1 MRKLPLLLAA
11 GVGYVLGAK
20 AGRERYEQI
29 RSQAQRFAKDPRV
42 QRTAHQAADTVKE
55 KAPIVK
61 DKATEAASSAA
72 DKVGSADSS
81 SSEATTST
89 DYSTTTGTGYPSAT
103 ETTINPDG
111 TADTKP
117 PHGQVGRELAVLPEH
132 RP

>member
-72 DKVGSADSS
+72 DKVGSSDSS
-81 SSEATTST
+81 SSESTTST

-103 ETTINPDG
+103 ETTINPEG
-111 TADTKP
+111 TAVTNP
-117 PHGQVGRELAVLPEH
+117 PQA
-132 RP
+132 

>member
-42 QRTAHQAADTVKE
+42 QRTAQQAADTVKE
-55 KAPIVK
+55 KAPLVK

-72 DKVGSADSS
+72 DKVGSSDTS

-89 DYSTTTGTGYPSAT
+89 DYSTTTGTGYPSTT
-103 ETTINPDG
+103 ETTINPEG
-111 TADTKP
+111 TAVTNP
-117 PHGQVGRELAVLPEH
+117 PQA
-132 RP
+132 

>member
-55 KAPIVK
+55 KAPLVK

-72 DKVGSADSS
+72 DKVGSSDTSSS

-89 DYSTTTGTGYPSAT
+89 DYSTTTGTGYPSTT
-103 ETTINPDG
+103 ETTINPEG
-111 TADTKP
+111 TAVTNP
-117 PHGQVGRELAVLPEH
+117 PQA
-132 RP
+132 

>member
-61 DKATEAASSAA
+61 DKASEAASSAA
-72 DKVGSADSS
+72 DKVGSSDSSDSS
-81 SSEATTST
+81 SAESTTST

-103 ETTINPDG
+103 ETTINPEG
-111 TADTKP
+111 TAVTNP
-117 PHGQVGRELAVLPEH
+117 PQA
-132 RP
+132 

>member
-1 MRKLPLLLAA
+1 MRKLPLLFAA

-72 DKVGSADSS
+72 DKVGSSDSS
-81 SSEATTST
+81 SSSSESTTST
-89 DYSTTTGTGYPSAT
+89 DFSTTTGTGYPST
-103 ETTINPDG
+103 SETTINPEG
-111 TADTKP
+111 TAVTNP
-117 PHGQVGRELAVLPEH
+117 PQA
-132 RP
+132 